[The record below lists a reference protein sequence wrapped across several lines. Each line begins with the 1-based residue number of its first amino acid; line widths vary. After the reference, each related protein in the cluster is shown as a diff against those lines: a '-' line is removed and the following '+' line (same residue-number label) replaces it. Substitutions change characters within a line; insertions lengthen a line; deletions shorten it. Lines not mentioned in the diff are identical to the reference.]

1 MMHSYSPECF
11 GSALAMVRVAIS
23 LEKLMATPSWLDSVK
38 GFPLWVNVRSDL
50 DPSTN
55 WMSIRILSF
64 FVTCMVLDEVM
75 LELFC
80 STIELDD
87 FCCCDIVED
96 CIMVED
102 ELFCSEECISTTVF
116 FSMMVRLV
124 LDFVAPAGF
133 SRIHVK
139 IPESSRHVL
148 LMIRVDALSSD
159 SSIVISSP
167 LLSGN
172 VYLIH
177 LTTGLGLASNST
189 LKIAFWFSST
199 HTGSNGLVKMGAMK
213 LFYRKKSKVSKLKTS
228 MPDVFLQISFFA
240 LSWLMTLTWLFLSW
254 PFFAIP
260 EPQRSNLM
268 SSSLSFLENVDAFQ
282 WLVSE
287 WMTSFAPFES
297 YSVVIFSQIW
307 WWIPHRM
314 LLKNKK
320 WRLGFEQQQIKDRIE
335 NHPIK
340 QHECWIKIYVS
351 LQSLDAFFMK
361 HWKRCTC

>member
-1 MMHSYSPECF
+1 
-11 GSALAMVRVAIS
+11 
-23 LEKLMATPSWLDSVK
+23 
-38 GFPLWVNVRSDL
+38 
-50 DPSTN
+50 
-55 WMSIRILSF
+55 
-64 FVTCMVLDEVM
+64 
-75 LELFC
+75 
-80 STIELDD
+80 
-87 FCCCDIVED
+87 
-96 CIMVED
+96 
-102 ELFCSEECISTTVF
+102 
-116 FSMMVRLV
+116 
-124 LDFVAPAGF
+124 
-133 SRIHVK
+133 
-139 IPESSRHVL
+139 
-148 LMIRVDALSSD
+148 
-159 SSIVISSP
+159 
-167 LLSGN
+167 
-172 VYLIH
+172 
-177 LTTGLGLASNST
+177 
-189 LKIAFWFSST
+189 
-199 HTGSNGLVKMGAMK
+199 
-213 LFYRKKSKVSKLKTS
+213 

-268 SSSLSFLENVDAFQ
+268 SSSLSFLENVGAFQ

-297 YSVVIFSQIW
+297 YSVVISSQIW